1 MKQIHFTIHGKVQ
14 GVWFRAWTQDL
25 AKEMGVTGW
34 VRNMS
39 DGNVEGTAMG
49 DNELLAKFLD
59 RLHDGQPLARV
70 NMNGR
75 DSYPNLKTHMMQ
87 IRKAVILS
95 TGTISLLLAG
105 VMLTLP
111 LPTFGAAGDVM
122 IG

>member
-59 RLHDGQPLARV
+59 RLHDGPPLARV
-70 NMNGR
+70 TKVDTNESEV
-75 DSYPNLKTHMMQ
+75 DDIIDTFD
-87 IRKAVILS
+87 IR
-95 TGTISLLLAG
+95 T
-105 VMLTLP
+105 
-111 LPTFGAAGDVM
+111 
-122 IG
+122 